1 MNIEDKSKKLLEQ
14 LSDESKVELFYKPTI
29 LGYLITQELESI
41 HQILSEKKYEPTK
54 KISRYINEV
63 IKEFDRS
70 QPREEDGIA
79 FQLYKIAGAFRE
91 TLVNEL
97 LISKM
102 QYWQQYLDLRASEE
116 DWKIDLYSRIS
127 VLKSLSKILLASDF
141 EIRKLVTKEFK
152 ELQTIPHMPEWYLAQ
167 CIEKLLGEFGKIFIQ
182 ITSNHSIH
190 IDSAESLLYNKYKA
204 LKLEF
209 VTL

>member
-141 EIRKLVTKEFK
+141 EIRKLVIKEF
-152 ELQTIPHMPEWYLAQ
+152 
-167 CIEKLLGEFGKIFIQ
+167 
-182 ITSNHSIH
+182 N
-190 IDSAESLLYNKYKA
+190 D
-204 LKLEF
+204 
-209 VTL
+209 